1 MRLTVIATVIA
12 LLVGLGAG
20 YLWWGERARRATEER
35 QRIGSEL
42 EATKDRQAQ
51 QAEELRKLKDEVAA
65 ERDRRQRLEQVIS
78 EGKK

>member
-12 LLVGLGAG
+12 LLVGLGSG

-42 EATKDRQAQ
+42 DAVKDRQSQ
-51 QAEELRKLKDEVAA
+51 QTEELRKLKEELAA
-65 ERDRRQRLEQVIS
+65 ERDRRQRLEDVIS
-78 EGKK
+78 QGKK

>member
-1 MRLTVIATVIA
+1 MRLTIIATVIA
-12 LLVGLGAG
+12 LLVGFGTG

-51 QAEELRKLKDEVAA
+51 QA
-65 ERDRRQRLEQVIS
+65 
-78 EGKK
+78 